1 MELQMHE
8 ERTCQLYTT
17 QNWSWVNNFL
27 LAFNCFLEPEEDDH
41 DLNGDCEETLDHEL
55 AMQEWVVIDHKLVEG
70 VAIDISLKSQS
81 NLLLRL
87 HLFSL
92 LFNFG

>member
-1 MELQMHE
+1 MELQMQE
-8 ERTCQLYTT
+8 ESTCQLYTT
-17 QNWSWVNNFL
+17 QNWSWVNNFR
-27 LAFNCFLEPEEDDH
+27 LAFNCFLKPEEDDH